1 MDLVVVFYLPPPGRH
16 IQAGKLVLPRKDPPS
31 GGRACAG
38 RQTCVTQ
45 KGPSQQGGE
54 LVQTLPN
61 HPLGAAYY
69 AQTASDSTR
78 APSGTVHFGELLAIL
93 FPRPGRHHHVVASS
107 VLLHHMPE
115 HGGGG
120 TVTSGGIIASAPYTK
135 KKVVSP
141 WPCLRMSGWPIVRT
155 KTCQFT
161 WHHASSSNHRCAS

>member
-93 FPRPGRHHHVVASS
+93 IRQQGQHHHARVGPAR
-107 VLLHHMPE
+107 LRHMPE

-120 TVTSGGIIASAPYTK
+120 GTMVISGGTTSSAPKTK
-135 KKVVSP
+135 KKDVSP
-141 WPCLRMSGWPIVRT
+141 MAWLEDVR
-155 KTCQFT
+155 FT
-161 WHHASSSNHRCAS
+161 HSAHKSSSIHLAPCFFRQS